1 MLVITRKSG
10 ERICLGDDIT
20 ITVMEISGSTV
31 RLGIEA
37 PAEVPVYRAEIWA
50 AECSKPEIARAGAG
64 TEEARNALTAL
75 PIGDGGQTD
84 VSPED
89 FE

>member
-31 RLGIEA
+31 RIGIDA
-37 PAEVPVYRAEIWA
+37 PRALPVYRAEIYA
-50 AECSKPEIARAGAG
+50 AVKEENRAAAQASKQSLPS
-64 TEEARNALTAL
+64 RNAK
-75 PIGDGGQTD
+75 P
-84 VSPED
+84 SS
-89 FE
+89 

>member
-31 RLGIEA
+31 RIGIEA
-37 PAEVPVYRAEIWA
+37 PRALPVFRAEIYA
-50 AECSKPEIARAGAG
+50 AVKEENRAAAQAASKQNLPS
-64 TEEARNALTAL
+64 RNAK
-75 PIGDGGQTD
+75 P
-84 VSPED
+84 SS
-89 FE
+89 

>member
-31 RLGIEA
+31 RIGIEA
-37 PAEVPVYRAEIWA
+37 PRELPVYRAEIYA
-50 AECSKPEIARAGAG
+50 AVKEENRAAARASTG
-64 TEEARNALTAL
+64 RL
-75 PIGDGGQTD
+75 P
-84 VSPED
+84 SPNTKSSS
-89 FE
+89 